1 MGIKRY
7 MGRRYNQL
15 RVSVIIM
22 AILLGG
28 LSLVSSAAAQS
39 SASTSYR
46 LDASV
51 NNSFGGATSSTS
63 YGLVNSGGESAIGE
77 GASGSYILGAGYTSQ
92 LQQSI
97 QLTASSSVTIP
108 NVIPGISQTATT
120 VLSVATDAPSYNI
133 LVNQD
138 HGLQA
143 GAEIIPGVSGT
154 IASPLTWVESTTK
167 GLGFTLTNT
176 NATAIPAKWSSGN
189 AYAAL
194 PGSATTFYQRTGYGG
209 GQIDTLSVR
218 FRLDV
223 AASQPNANYSNTATW
238 TATIVP

>member
-1 MGIKRY
+1 MVKQQYWSKVLLAVTLAI
-7 MGRRYNQL
+7 
-15 RVSVIIM
+15 VVIGFG
-22 AILLGG
+22 AA
-28 LSLVSSAAAQS
+28 VNVAAQS

-51 NNSFGGATSSTS
+51 NNSFGGSVSSTN
-63 YGLVNSGGESAIGE
+63 YGLVNSGGESAIGD

-92 LQQSI
+92 LEQSI

-108 NVIPGISQTATT
+108 AVTPGVSQTAST
-120 VLSVATDAPSYNI
+120 VLSIATDAPSYNL

-138 HGLQA
+138 HNLQA
-143 GAEIIPGVSGT
+143 GSDTIPAVSGS
-154 IASPLTWVESTTK
+154 IASPASWVEGTTK
-167 GLGFTLTNT
+167 GLGFTLTST
-176 NATAIPAKWSSGN
+176 NATAIPAKWNSGG
-189 AYAAL
+189 AYAAI
-194 PGSATTFYQRTGYGG
+194 PGSSTTFYQRTGYGG

-223 AASQPNANYSNTATW
+223 AASQPTANYANTATW

>member
-1 MGIKRY
+1 MGKQ
-7 MGRRYNQL
+7 YNHL
-15 RVSVIIM
+15 R
-22 AILLGG
+22 LLLLTVLGVMVAG
-28 LSLVSSAAAQS
+28 FGFKVNVAAQS

-51 NNSFGGATSSTS
+51 NNSFGGSVSSTN

-108 NVIPGISQTATT
+108 NVTPGVSKTATT

-133 LVNQD
+133 LAHQD
-138 HGLQA
+138 HNL
-143 GAEIIPGVSGT
+143 ESSPYNIPGVSGS

-167 GLGFTLTNT
+167 GLGFTLTTT
-176 NATAIPAKWSSGN
+176 NATSIPAKWNSGN

-194 PGSATTFYQRTGYGG
+194 PSSATTFYQRTGYGG
-209 GQIDTLSVR
+209 GQTDTLTVR

-223 AASQPNANYSNTATW
+223 DASQPTANYSNTATW

>member
-1 MGIKRY
+1 MDHKTN
-7 MGRRYNQL
+7 MGRQYNRL
-15 RVSVIIM
+15 RLPVIIFTV
-22 AILLGG
+22 LLGG
-28 LSLVSSAAAQS
+28 LSLVSNAAAQS

-46 LDASV
+46 LDSSV
-51 NNSFGGATSSTS
+51 NNSFGGSVSSTS

-77 GASGSYILGAGYTSQ
+77 GASGSYIIGAGYTSQ

-108 NVIPGISQTATT
+108 NVTPGISKTATT
-120 VLSVATDAPSYNI
+120 VLSIATDAPSYNI

-138 HGLQA
+138 HNLQA
-143 GAEIIPGVSGT
+143 GANTIPALSGS
-154 IASPLTWVESTTK
+154 IASPLTWVESSTK
-167 GLGFTLTNT
+167 GLGFTLTST
-176 NATAIPAKWSSGN
+176 NATAIPGKWSSGN

-194 PGSATTFYQRTGYGG
+194 PASATTFYQRTGYGG
-209 GQIDTLSVR
+209 GQVDTLTVR

-223 AASQPNANYSNTATW
+223 AASQPTANYSNTATW